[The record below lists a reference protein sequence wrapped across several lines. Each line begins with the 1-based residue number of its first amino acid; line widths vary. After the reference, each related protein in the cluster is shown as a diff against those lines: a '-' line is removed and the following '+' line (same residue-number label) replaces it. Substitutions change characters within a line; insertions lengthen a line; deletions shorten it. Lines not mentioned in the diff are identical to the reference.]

1 MITISL
7 DEQGVFEKNTEQSDG
22 VIMIGGVIYDDKGDP
37 EDSEREKTRI
47 REYFTEVC
55 ECFKAPYP
63 RALHFGGGWS
73 NKFVASVK
81 GEYSRTLGDFL
92 KNGTYKGKMVPSDDG
107 KVRTGEYYTFALIKS
122 PKGKPELS
130 SEDISNLIKEDYASN
145 LYMHMVEDVI
155 SRILFY
161 NNNFLD
167 EESVSL
173 DLATRIY
180 KGEVGEDVSEHIS
193 LGYDEL
199 HAKDGDIVYLTNS
212 DVFRT
217 ALAREMLYE
226 TENDILIKSLEARS
240 INYFKSDPGME
251 FLFLAD
257 AICTCIGFK
266 NSYGQESYI
275 AKSWDRMAK
284 LTGDNRL
291 LFLYDAVDTGF
302 TKAWKYTD
310 SGNIYKALSVF
321 YDCTSKNSKE
331 ARFYKK
337 QWQATFLK
345 HITRRIDTSS
355 FSMAVRQFAQS
366 TKNNNL
372 KPNKLVFIYEALASL
387 KDSIGF
393 SNSQDN
399 AVLYDLFDAG
409 ATTYNHVGDS
419 DKAQECIAKCKQ
431 YAKYVG
437 VERELRNRNK
447 YVVSLCDSLEFAKA
461 TEIARETYEYYKR
474 IFEIQK
480 NVYGNDNA
488 NVHDFGIINSQLGQC
503 FAYSN
508 RSEAEKYFKAGL
520 DLFDRGTPDYYQTE
534 SYLLHYYIQTN
545 DKENYIIYAKEFF
558 GGNEKLEDQ
567 LNYIIEEGLRRS
579 DPLISFRFALF
590 VFIKGISKFYLNDLS
605 EEMTEK
611 IINLETTLR
620 NIDSRIED
628 HLGGYPWN
636 LIFKH
641 LALICIAKKSDMSKE
656 YLKKI
661 KSSKVG
667 IGIMDLMKQVAIY
680 NIAIEIG
687 DLELAKE
694 ASHRAMESYFHI
706 KDEGDNQ
713 DIVSI
718 DGVNKAITFI
728 YS

>member
-7 DEQGVFEKNTEQSDG
+7 DEQGVFEQNSNQTDG
-22 VIMIGGVIYDDKGDP
+22 IIMIGGIIYDDHGDS
-37 EDSEREKTRI
+37 DDAEREKSRI
-47 REYFTEVC
+47 RHYFSEVC
-55 ECFKAPYP
+55 NCFKAPYP

-92 KNGTYKGKMVPSDDG
+92 KKGIYKGRMVPSNDG
-107 KVRTGEYYTFALIKS
+107 KDRAGEYYTFALIKS

-130 SEDISNLIKEDYASN
+130 SDDISNLIKEDYASN

-161 NNNFLD
+161 NNHFLD

-180 KGEVGEDVSEHIS
+180 KGEVGEDVSEHTS

-240 INYFKSDPGME
+240 INYFKEEPGLE
-251 FLFLAD
+251 FLFLSD
-257 AICTCIGFK
+257 AICTCIGFQ
-266 NSYGQESYI
+266 NSYGQDSYI

-321 YDCTSKNSKE
+321 YDCTNKNTKE
-331 ARFYKK
+331 ARFYKR
-337 QWQATFLK
+337 QWEDVFMK
-345 HITRRIDTSS
+345 HIVRRIDTSS

-372 KPNKLVFIYEALASL
+372 KPNKLVFIYEALIKL
-387 KDSIGF
+387 KDSIKF
-393 SNSQDN
+393 SNFQDN

-409 ATTYNHVGDS
+409 AATYNHIGES
-419 DKAQECIAKCKQ
+419 DRAQECIALCKK
-431 YAKYVG
+431 YAKYAG

-447 YVVSLCDSLEFAKA
+447 YVVSLCDSLEFDKA
-461 TEIARETYEYYKR
+461 TEIAKETYEYYER

-480 NVYGNDNA
+480 SIYGNDNA

-503 FAYSN
+503 YAYLNSK
-508 RSEAEKYFKAGL
+508 EAEKSFKAAL
-520 DLFDRGTPDYYQTE
+520 DLFDKGTPDYYQTE
-534 SYLLHYYIQTN
+534 SYLLHYFIQIG
-545 DKENYIIYAKEFF
+545 DRENYLLYAKEFF
-558 GGNEKLEDQ
+558 GGNEDIQKQLE
-567 LNYIIEEGLRRS
+567 YIVKEGLKKS
-579 DPLISFRFALF
+579 DPLISIRFALF
-590 VFIKGISKFYLNDLS
+590 VFVKGIYRFRMEELSDDL
-605 EEMTEK
+605 TDK
-611 IINLETTLR
+611 IITLESTLKD
-620 NIDSRIED
+620 IDSRVED
-628 HLGGYPWN
+628 HLTGYPWL
-636 LIFKH
+636 LIYKY
-641 LALICIAKKSDMSKE
+641 LSLICIAKNSEMSRD

-661 KSSKVG
+661 KYTQASF
-667 IGIMDLMKQVAIY
+667 GIMDLMKQLTIY
-680 NIAIEIG
+680 NIAIALG
-687 DLELAKE
+687 DNVLIEE
-694 ASHRAMESYFHI
+694 ASNRSVDSYNQL
-706 KDEGDNQ
+706 KDGNTKKD
-713 DIVSI
+713 VSEI
-718 DGVNKAITFI
+718 NKEITFI
-728 YS
+728 YC